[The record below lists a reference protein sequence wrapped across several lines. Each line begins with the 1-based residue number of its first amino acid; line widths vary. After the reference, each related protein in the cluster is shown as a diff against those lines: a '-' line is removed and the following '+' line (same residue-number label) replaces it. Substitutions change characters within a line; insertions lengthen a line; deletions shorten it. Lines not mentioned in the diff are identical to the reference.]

1 MVIVEAACEF
11 LQIIFDAQICSF
23 KPLSCDPVC
32 VRRNTV
38 CKFYRQITGI
48 TTGLSCATQVANA
61 FLLSFDREI
70 ARILASNLWL
80 HKRFVDDVLIVS
92 TQYNRLELL
101 DICNSWCPGIVVTND
116 ELQTD
121 TATTFLDDRT

>member
-1 MVIVEAACEF
+1 M
-11 LQIIFDAQICSF
+11 
-23 KPLSCDPVC
+23 
-32 VRRNTV
+32 RRGGRPRA
-38 CKFYRQITGI
+38 KSPFRDIRFR
-48 TTGLSCATQVANA
+48 LSCATQVANA
-61 FLLSFDREI
+61 FLLSFDRQI